1 MTEKTIAIKYS
12 DGRKTNPD
20 PAKTTMKI
28 AESDVEG
35 CNNNN
40 PYLNVDFCQKRA
52 KELIDSRHILL
63 FGDMRL
69 FHKYTQAQ
77 QRGKTT
83 YYKQTMQNF
92 LAHRIL
98 YDFCGYYGLSE
109 ELVLQYLISPTSSF
123 DSFSFYG
130 KAVHDI
136 HRVICHKSDS
146 PYIEDINFKFEL
158 SDPMQIIYD
167 NYLENVDATGLF
179 MRSTRVPV
187 IRNRKKVKFI
197 VNGKIETETSYIPI
211 EETSKQ
217 SVMSR
222 KKDSHMIAEVES
234 DKILDFDYWWKRA
247 EDNYNITHSL
257 ENDDDYLWE
266 RAADNYDTTK
276 SLKNEEGNLK
286 KKYDKILAHIDKLDL
301 KPQELAQRIDD
312 LKAALRKKLYC
323 DVKYVN
329 SPIANVDAPRFM
341 MIDLT
346 SPTTVNLSSDEM
358 NIRYP
363 IERLVGT
370 VTFSDKTVK
379 EHVMQ
384 INKLTSVKR
393 IRNSNMRSLANSFN
407 SFLSTQFLNSAIRKL
422 KYYSKYHDKYFTLV
436 PHQIPKKLES

>member
-1 MTEKTIAIKYS
+1 MTKKTIAIQYS

-20 PAKTTMKI
+20 PAKTTMKR
-28 AESDVEG
+28 EEG
-35 CNNNN
+35 DINNNN
-40 PYLNVDFCQKRA
+40 RYLDVDFCQKRA
-52 KELIDSRHILL
+52 KELIDSRHVLL

-187 IRNRKKVKFI
+187 VRNRKKVKFI
-197 VNGKIETETSYIPI
+197 ANGKIETETSYTPI
-211 EETSKQ
+211 EETNKQ
-217 SVMSR
+217 SIMSR
-222 KKDSHMIAEVES
+222 KKDSHMIAEIAS
-234 DKILDFDYWWKRA
+234 DKILDFDHWWKRA
-247 EDNYNITHSL
+247 EDHYNITNSL
-257 ENDDDYLWE
+257 E
-266 RAADNYDTTK
+266 K
-276 SLKNEEGNLK
+276 EEGVLRQE
-286 KKYDKILAHIDKLDL
+286 YDKILAHIAKLDL

-323 DVKYVN
+323 DVKYIN
-329 SPIANVDAPRFM
+329 SPVANVEAPRFM

>member
-109 ELVLQYLISPTSSF
+109 ELILQYLISPTSSF

-146 PYIEDINFKFEL
+146 PYIEDIDFKFEL
-158 SDPMQIIYD
+158 SDPLQIIYD

-187 IRNRKKVKFI
+187 VRNRKKVKFI
-197 VNGKIETETSYIPI
+197 ANGKIETETSYTPI
-211 EETSKQ
+211 EETNKQ
-217 SVMSR
+217 SIMSR

-234 DKILDFDYWWKRA
+234 DKILDFDHWWKRA
-247 EDNYNITHSL
+247 EDNYNITNSL
-257 ENDDDYLWE
+257 E
-266 RAADNYDTTK
+266 K
-276 SLKNEEGNLK
+276 EEGVLRQE
-286 KKYDKILAHIDKLDL
+286 YDKILAHIAKLDL

-329 SPIANVDAPRFM
+329 SPIANIDAPRFM